1 MVLFFPSSVHATH
14 ALAVARISPASW
26 CRAAPAV
33 VITGACLVRCTGSK
47 PCNYRCFPSSD
58 SCLLVS
64 SRAMVLYARH
74 QNPDASMHLSPSSTG
89 ASAMVC
95 MAPMGHT

>member
-33 VITGACLVRCTGSK
+33 VTTGACLVRYAPAVSPATIGVS
-47 PCNYRCFPSSD
+47 
-58 SCLLVS
+58 LVVIP
-64 SRAMVLYARH
+64 A
-74 QNPDASMHLSPSSTG
+74 
-89 ASAMVC
+89 C
-95 MAPMGHT
+95 W